1 MRDYQDIEQLF
12 RRHYRRMVMTATAL
26 LGNADEA
33 RDIVADLFADLLD
46 SRVVLPPAPTE
57 RWLLVCIRNRCLNQL
72 KHRAIER
79 DAEILLPGDEKP
91 LPVEAIERYIDEE
104 LTPQTRNVIKQRY
117 YDGKRSAD
125 IAREMGISRTAVYKH
140 IVQGIRKLRKHFNS

>member
-1 MRDYQDIEQLF
+1 M
-12 RRHYRRMVMTATAL
+12 
-26 LGNADEA
+26 
-33 RDIVADLFADLLD
+33 
-46 SRVVLPPAPTE
+46 
-57 RWLLVCIRNRCLNQL
+57 RNRCLNLL

-125 IAREMGISRTAVYKH
+125 IAREMGISRTAVNRH